1 MSATSARTVRPLC
14 TALTLAALMVLSGA
28 AFAAD
33 TLRVGRPAPAFPFT
47 PLDIGMK
54 EGFFQKHGVELEI
67 TTFSGGAKLM
77 QGLVAGAIDISVG
90 SGSDF
95 AFILK
100 GVPMTAIAAVA
111 GPPNLFGLT
120 VLYDS
125 PIKTVDDLR
134 GKKIGVATF
143 NAMTHWLALELARQK
158 EWGPGGVVP
167 IPIGTDPA
175 AQYAALKTHEID
187 ADLAASAL
195 GFQLEEKKQGRLL
208 LPVSDYL
215 GDVVIHMIS
224 ATNAIIAANPDALSR
239 FMAGW
244 FDTIAF
250 MRANKAETVAQARE
264 VTGYD
269 AAVESREYDLCIAM
283 FSSTGRFTPQA
294 LKNLGELLS
303 DNNAVPEGT
312 DFTKMLTERF
322 LPKP

>member
-1 MSATSARTVRPLC
+1 MFRLGSA
-14 TALTLAALMVLSGA
+14 ALALAALVALTGT

-33 TLRVGRPAPAFPFT
+33 TVRAGRPAPAFPFA
-47 PLDIGMK
+47 PLDIGMEK
-54 EGFFQKHGVELEI
+54 GLFQKHGVEVQI
-67 TTFSGGAKLM
+67 VTFGGGAKLM
-77 QGLVAGAIDISVG
+77 QGLVAGAIDVSVG

-95 AFILK
+95 AYILK

-125 PIKTVDDLR
+125 PIKTIDDLK
-134 GKKIGVATF
+134 GKKIGIATY
-143 NAMTHWLALELARQK
+143 NAMTHWLAMELARQK
-158 EWGPGGVVP
+158 GWGPQGVIPV
-167 IPIGTDPA
+167 PIGTDSA

-195 GFQLEEKKQGRLL
+195 GFELEEKHEGRLL

-224 ATNAIIAANPDALSR
+224 ATNDMIAKKPDALTR

-250 MRANKAETVAQARE
+250 MRANKAETVALARK
-264 VTGYD
+264 VTGFD
-269 AAVESREYDLCIAM
+269 ETVESKEYDLCMPM
-283 FSSTGRFTPQA
+283 FSATGRFTPQA
-294 LKNLGELLS
+294 LKNLGDMLAA
-303 DNNAVPEGT
+303 NKAIPEGT

-322 LPKP
+322 LPKS

>member
-1 MSATSARTVRPLC
+1 MSATSAATSKFLGATLALAAFAALAG
-14 TALTLAALMVLSGA
+14 TAL
-28 AFAAD
+28 AAD

-47 PLDIGMK
+47 PLDIGMEK
-54 EGFFQKHGVELEI
+54 GFFQKHGVTVEI
-67 TTFSGGAKLM
+67 VTFSGGAKLM
-77 QGLVAGAIDISVG
+77 QGLVAGAIDVSVG

-95 AFILK
+95 AYILK

-134 GKKIGVATF
+134 GKKIGIATF
-143 NAMTHWLALELARQK
+143 NAMTHWLAVELARQK
-158 EWGPGGVVP
+158 GWGPDGVIPV
-167 IPIGTDPA
+167 PIGTELA

-195 GFQLEEKKQGRLL
+195 GFQLEEKKEGRLL

-215 GDVVIHMIS
+215 GDIVIHMIS
-224 ATNAIIAANPDALSR
+224 ATNDIIAKNPEALTN

-244 FDTIAF
+244 FDTIDF
-250 MRANKAETVAQARE
+250 MRKNKAETVALARQ
-264 VTGYD
+264 VTGFD
-269 AAVESREYDLCIAM
+269 DTVEGKEYDLCIAM

-294 LKNLGELLS
+294 LENLGGLLS
-303 DNNAVPEGT
+303 ANKAVPDGT
-312 DFTKMLTERF
+312 DFSKMLTERF
-322 LPKP
+322 LPKS